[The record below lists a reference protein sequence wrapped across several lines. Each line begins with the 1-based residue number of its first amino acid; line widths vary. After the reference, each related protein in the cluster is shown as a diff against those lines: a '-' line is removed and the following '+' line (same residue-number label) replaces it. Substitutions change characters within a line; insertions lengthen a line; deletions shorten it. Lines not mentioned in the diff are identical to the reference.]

1 MQQTVFIIGLGLIG
15 GSLALGLKRN
25 KDVRII
31 GYDANDHTLR
41 TAKRI
46 GVIDEMAIDMIDG
59 TEFADVIVFATPVSE
74 TIRLMHELPKWQ
86 LKNEVIVTDTGST
99 KKEIMKAAI
108 SLKDKGITFIGG
120 HPMAGSHK
128 SGVEAARPILF
139 ENAYYLLTPFENE
152 SNDRIQVL
160 IELLRVTKAKLVQ
173 VDAEE
178 HDHMTAVVSHFPH
191 LVAASLVHQLS
202 FENEQYPFTK
212 QLAAGGFRDLTRIAS
227 ANPIVWRDITLQNR
241 KELTSQLQAWTNEM
255 IKLQELLSYADSSDI
270 ENYFTTAKRIRDD
283 LPINTQGAMFS
294 VFDLYVDVP
303 DYPGVISEITGY
315 LAKDH
320 ISITNLRIVETR
332 EDVFG
337 ILVISFQSTDDRMK
351 AVECIAENTTFE
363 TYIS

>member
-31 GYDANDHTLR
+31 GYDADGHTLQ

-46 GVIDEMAIDMIDG
+46 SVIDEMVMNIVDG
-59 TEFADVIVFATPVSE
+59 TEIADVIIFATPVSV
-74 TIRLMHELPKWQ
+74 TIRLMNELPKWR
-86 LKNEVIVTDTGST
+86 LKEQVIITDTGST

-108 SLKDKGITFIGG
+108 SLKEQGITFIGG

-128 SGVEAARPILF
+128 SGVEAARSILF
-139 ENAYYLLTPFENE
+139 ENAYYLLTPFADE
-152 SNDRIQVL
+152 SNERIQVL
-160 IELLRVTKAKLVQ
+160 SNLLQITKAKLVQ

-202 FENEQYPFTK
+202 LENEQYPFTK

-241 KELTSQLQAWTNEM
+241 KELRDQLQIWTNEM
-255 IKLQELLSYADSSDI
+255 TKLQDLLSYADSSDI
-270 ENYFTTAKRIRDD
+270 EDYFTTAKRVRDE
-283 LPINTQGAMFS
+283 LPINAQGAMFS

-315 LAKDH
+315 LAKDS

-337 ILVISFQSTDDRMK
+337 ILVISFQSMGDRAK
-351 AVECIAENTTFE
+351 AVECIANNTVFE

>member
-1 MQQTVFIIGLGLIG
+1 MQQNVFIIGLGLIG

-25 KDVRII
+25 KNIKII
-31 GYDANDHTLR
+31 GYDANDQTLR

-46 GVIDEMAIDMIDG
+46 SVIDEIATNIEDS
-59 TEFADVIVFATPVSE
+59 TLYADVIVFATPVSE
-74 TIRLMHELPKWQ
+74 TIRLMNELPNWQ
-86 LKNEVIVTDTGST
+86 LKNHVIITDTGST
-99 KKEIMKAAI
+99 KKEIMKVAT
-108 SLKDKGITFIGG
+108 SLKEKGITFIGG

-139 ENAYYLLTPFENE
+139 ENAYYLLTPFEDE
-152 SNDRIQVL
+152 AEEHIQVL
-160 IELLRVTKAKLVQ
+160 IDLLQVTKAKLVQ
-173 VDAEE
+173 VQAEE

-241 KELTSQLQAWTNEM
+241 QELTNQLKAWTDEM
-255 IKLQELLSYADSSDI
+255 IKLQDLLSSADSSDI
-270 ENYFTTAKRIRDD
+270 ENYFNTAKRIRDD

-315 LAKDH
+315 LAKDN

-332 EDVFG
+332 EDIFG
-337 ILVISFQSTDDRMK
+337 ILVISFQSTDDRAK
-351 AVECIAENTTFE
+351 AVECIANNTSFE

>member
-1 MQQTVFIIGLGLIG
+1 MQQNVFIIGLGLIG

-25 KDVRII
+25 KDVKII
-31 GYDANDHTLR
+31 GYDANVQTLR

-46 GVIDEMAIDMIDG
+46 SVIDDIATNIEDYTAI
-59 TEFADVIVFATPVSE
+59 ADVIVFATPVSE
-74 TIRLMHELPKWQ
+74 TIRLMQDLPNWQ
-86 LKNEVIVTDTGST
+86 LKNHVIITDTGST
-99 KKEIMKAAI
+99 KKEIMKAAT
-108 SLKDKGITFIGG
+108 SLKEKGITFIGG

-128 SGVEAARPILF
+128 SGVEAARSILF
-139 ENAYYLLTPFENE
+139 ENAYYLLTPFEDE
-152 SNDRIQVL
+152 EDECIKTL
-160 IELLRVTKAKLVQ
+160 IDLLQVTKAKLVQ
-173 VDAEE
+173 VGAEE

-227 ANPIVWRDITLQNR
+227 ANPIVWRDITIQNR
-241 KELTSQLQAWTNEM
+241 QELSAQLKAWTNEM
-255 IKLQELLSYADSSDI
+255 SKLHELLTYADSSDI
-270 ENYFTTAKRIRDD
+270 ENYFEGAKKIRDD
-283 LPINTQGAMFS
+283 LPINTQGAMYS

-315 LAKDH
+315 LAKDN

-332 EDVFG
+332 EDIFG
-337 ILVISFQSTDDRMK
+337 ILVISFQSTDDRAK
-351 AVECIAENTTFE
+351 AVECIANNSTFE

>member
-25 KDVRII
+25 KEVKII
-31 GYDANDHTLR
+31 GYDANAHTLQ

-46 GVIDEMAIDMIDG
+46 SVIDEIAKNIEDG
-59 TEFADVIVFATPVSE
+59 TEFADIIVFATPVSE
-74 TIRLMHELPKWQ
+74 TIRLMNELPKWQ
-86 LKNEVIVTDTGST
+86 LKNEVIITDTGST

-108 SLKDKGITFIGG
+108 SLREKGITFIGG

-139 ENAYYLLTPFENE
+139 ENAYYLLTPFEEE
-152 SNDRIQVL
+152 SHERIQVL
-160 IELLRVTKAKLVQ
+160 IDLLQVTKAKLVL
-173 VDAEE
+173 VGAEE

-241 KELTSQLQAWTNEM
+241 KELSTQLQIWTNEM
-255 IKLQELLSYADSSDI
+255 IKLQDLLSYADSSDI
-270 ENYFTTAKRIRDD
+270 EDYFTTAKRIRDD

-315 LAKDH
+315 LAKDD

-337 ILVISFQSTDDRMK
+337 ILVISFQSTDDRAK
-351 AVECIAENTTFE
+351 AVECIANNTAFE